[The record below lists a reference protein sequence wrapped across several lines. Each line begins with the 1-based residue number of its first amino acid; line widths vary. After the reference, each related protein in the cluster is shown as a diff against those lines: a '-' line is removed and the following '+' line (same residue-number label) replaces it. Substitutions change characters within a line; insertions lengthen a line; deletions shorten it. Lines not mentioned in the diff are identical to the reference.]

1 MTLNIVSVDTPSSQK
16 IKTDKDLCVGK
27 KNYFLQLLK
36 RRELL
41 FLLSGLVVS
50 LLAMTMSNNKSAHV
64 TPIWQ
69 AAG

>member
-36 RRELL
+36 RVVV
-41 FLLSGLVVS
+41 FIIWSSCFVVS
-50 LLAMTMSNNKSAHV
+50 NDNE
-64 TPIWQ
+64 Q
-69 AAG
+69 